1 MQQLRQQQLA
11 RYFPFFLKPTFSKCI
26 GQFQTPHHFTE
37 EIPIYRHELIK
48 GIITN
53 NKDIL
58 FKPLSSWNIYPLTL
72 EHSHFD
78 SMLNTLSFS
87 IKLNNHMQY
96 KWQNLPI
103 YIHTPNEISNSFLL
117 RQQLIQSLNNN
128 VEFISQGEVIATH
141 PVTIQPYHFN
151 GGHPIERIKDYLN
164 FPELSNFIN
173 IYFNQLPTFEID
185 RIKINIKLNQQ
196 NKNNISSTLSQ
207 AFYINTI
214 PFTNTSSEH
223 ALPIDVQ
230 GFRETY
236 PIIHPNIQGK
246 FQLSAIKKTYYKE
259 HGKTIDLL
267 PKHLTADNLPSYE
280 LIQQFTGKGYSELR
294 FHFSENLIQPRTV
307 FIDADWFQLDH
318 FHISDLKLSFYNRS
332 EDYFKI
338 KPISSQPTILSNE
351 RLKVAEL
358 IELANIKNHR
368 IIKYDDL
375 KLIISS

>member
-1 MQQLRQQQLA
+1 
-11 RYFPFFLKPTFSKCI
+11 
-26 GQFQTPHHFTE
+26 
-37 EIPIYRHELIK
+37 
-48 GIITN
+48 
-53 NKDIL
+53 
-58 FKPLSSWNIYPLTL
+58 
-72 EHSHFD
+72 
-78 SMLNTLSFS
+78 
-87 IKLNNHMQY
+87 
-96 KWQNLPI
+96 
-103 YIHTPNEISNSFLL
+103 
-117 RQQLIQSLNNN
+117 
-128 VEFISQGEVIATH
+128 
-141 PVTIQPYHFN
+141 
-151 GGHPIERIKDYLN
+151 
-164 FPELSNFIN
+164 
-173 IYFNQLPTFEID
+173 
-185 RIKINIKLNQQ
+185 
-196 NKNNISSTLSQ
+196 
-207 AFYINTI
+207 
-214 PFTNTSSEH
+214 H

-246 FQLSAIKKTYYKE
+246 FQLSAIKKAYYKE

-318 FHISDLKLSFYNRS
+318 FRISDLKLSFYNRS

-375 KLIISS
+375 KLIISSLVPKHSIFHKAIQYIENISVINNNNFYNYSIETFSLIPEQKVVLKILLNHIQCLLQQLLPVGSQIKLSLKSN